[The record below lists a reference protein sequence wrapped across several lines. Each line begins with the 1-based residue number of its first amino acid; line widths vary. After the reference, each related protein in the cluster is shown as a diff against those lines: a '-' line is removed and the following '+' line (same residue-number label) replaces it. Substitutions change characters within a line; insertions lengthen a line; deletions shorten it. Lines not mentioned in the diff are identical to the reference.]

1 MKTVTGCFKL
11 VKNPKTK
18 AKANTRTN
26 KSDQNTES
34 AFTLRAF
41 VDPSKSETSLRW
53 L

>member
-1 MKTVTGCFKL
+1 MKTVTGCFKI
-11 VKNPKTK
+11 VKNQK
-18 AKANTRTN
+18 AKANAGTN
-26 KSDQNTES
+26 KGDQNTES